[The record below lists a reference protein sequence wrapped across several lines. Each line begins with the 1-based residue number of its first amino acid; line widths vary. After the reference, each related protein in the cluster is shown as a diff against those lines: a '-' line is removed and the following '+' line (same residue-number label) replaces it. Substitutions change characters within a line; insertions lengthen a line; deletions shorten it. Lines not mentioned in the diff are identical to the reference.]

1 APSSRAAESTLAWG
15 CPCVSSRSCPAGPGP
30 AATAPRGGGR
40 PCSGAGAGGDCG
52 GYPPPDLSRAGTA
65 DLADLFLGDV
75 HACDALRTG
84 PAGTR
89 RVAAAV
95 GEGLGATPPPRGL
108 PNLGGRSRFSGRVAT
123 VQCFESNLVV
133 RSVLSESGGGR
144 VLVVD
149 AGGSPRAALFGDN
162 LGELAVRNGWAGVL
176 LHGFLRD
183 AACLR
188 GMPLGVKALGTYPV
202 KTGGPSKGHTSTAR
216 SRPPSVDGSSRRRA
230 RSDPSLE

>member
-1 APSSRAAESTLAWG
+1 
-15 CPCVSSRSCPAGPGP
+15 
-30 AATAPRGGGR
+30 
-40 PCSGAGAGGDCG
+40 
-52 GYPPPDLSRAGTA
+52 PPP
-65 DLADLFLGDV
+65 
-75 HACDALRTG
+75 
-84 PAGTR
+84 
-89 RVAAAV
+89 
-95 GEGLGATPPPRGL
+95 PPPPPTPSL
-108 PNLGGRSRFSGRVAT
+108 VCPLSSSPNLGGRSRFSGRVAT

>member
-1 APSSRAAESTLAWG
+1 PPRSRCHRAAG
-15 CPCVSSRSCPAGPGP
+15 RGPAVLGRGRGRRLRRVPAPGP
-30 AATAPRGGGR
+30 EPGGDGRPRGPVPRGRARLRRPPHGGR
-40 PCSGAGAGGDCG
+40 VS
-52 GYPPPDLSRAGTA
+52 
-65 DLADLFLGDV
+65 
-75 HACDALRTG
+75 
-84 PAGTR
+84 R